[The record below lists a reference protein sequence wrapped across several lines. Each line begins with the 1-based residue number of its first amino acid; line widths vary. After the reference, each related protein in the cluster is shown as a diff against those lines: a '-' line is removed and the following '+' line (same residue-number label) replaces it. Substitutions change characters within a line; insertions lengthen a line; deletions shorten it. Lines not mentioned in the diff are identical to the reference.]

1 MSKIWLEAF
10 WKPHPSPALAETRR
24 LERAEG
30 WALLSPIVAL
40 AGITVAIGL
49 VAAPFY
55 AVSVTA
61 AEQLLEPQAY
71 LTAVL
76 GARP

>member
-10 WKPHPSPALAETRR
+10 WKPHPEPAVAAG
-24 LERAEG
+24 RALDRGES
-30 WALLSPIVAL
+30 WALLAPIVGL
-40 AGITVAIGL
+40 AAITVLIGL

-55 AVSVTA
+55 TVSVTA
-61 AEQLLEPQAY
+61 AEQLLDPEAY